1 MKLKEALNL
10 VTNLCNAYKGN
21 LQDHQM
27 IQDALQTIRDG
38 LSKDNKEEPP
48 KKNKRKS

>member
-1 MKLKEALNL
+1 MKLKEALSL
-10 VTNLCNAYKGN
+10 VTNLCTAYKGN
-21 LQDHQM
+21 LQDHQV

-38 LSKDNKEEPP
+38 LSKNTNEKKS